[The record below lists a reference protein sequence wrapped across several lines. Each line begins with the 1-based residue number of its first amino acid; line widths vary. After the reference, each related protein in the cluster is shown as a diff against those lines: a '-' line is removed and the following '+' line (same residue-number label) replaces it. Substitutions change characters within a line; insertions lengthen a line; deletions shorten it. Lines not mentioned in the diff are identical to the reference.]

1 MEQELLIP
9 TIKKYKEAIMA
20 KRKKKLDTTIDP
32 FRGQGQARN
41 LTFVGNTPT
50 EETFEIL
57 FERYKKAYDSQKGK
71 LRRGEKMFLLRRNYN
86 EFKDYYLA
94 VANETPVSSTAAA
107 TANSIIT
114 RMVEESRYEYSG
126 KQAKA
131 YTHGLTSIGI
141 AADLMDVR
149 AGRYDREIEGPLAEA
164 IEERGKELKREGKN
178 SYEVRKQI
186 GIEFFDSPT

>member
-1 MEQELLIP
+1 MP
-9 TIKKYKEAIMA
+9 TIKKYKEAVMA
-20 KRKKKLDTTIDP
+20 RRKKKINTQLDP
-32 FRGQGQARN
+32 YKGQGQARN
-41 LTFVGNTPT
+41 LSFVGNTPT
-50 EETFEIL
+50 EETFEVL
-57 FERYKKAYDSQKGK
+57 FERYKKAYDAQKGK
-71 LRRGEKMFLLRRNYN
+71 LRRGEKMFLLRRNYA

-94 VANETPVSSTAAA
+94 VANETPTGSTPAA
-107 TANSIIT
+107 TANAIIT

-131 YTHGLTSIGI
+131 YMRGLSSIGI

-149 AGRYDREIEGPLAEA
+149 AGGFDREIEGSLREA

-178 SYEVRKQI
+178 SYEVRRQI